1 MKKWNLVFDAALCTG
16 CQNCVLAIKD
26 EYVGNNFP
34 GYSAEMPLHG
44 VNWVEIRRHER
55 GSFPVVDVSHLFHC
69 CQHCDEAPCKAASHN
84 GAVQKRGD
92 GIVVIDPVRAKG
104 QRQIAQACPYGAV
117 QWNEALS
124 IPQHWNF
131 DAHLM
136 DAGWTSPRPV
146 QVCPTAALRALKVED
161 EEMQRIALAEGLER
175 IAQGSTHGTRVYYRN
190 LTRNKGLFVAGT
202 LVGMESM
209 LEACVAD
216 AEIALF
222 REAERLASTSSDVF
236 GDFRF
241 DALPESGGKY
251 RIEVKA
257 GGYRNS
263 GMEFELANSLW
274 LGEIR
279 LDSA

>member
-1 MKKWNLVFDAALCTG
+1 MKKWNLVFDVALCTG

-26 EYVGNNFP
+26 EYVGNSFP

-44 VNWVEIRRHER
+44 VNWVAIRRRER
-55 GSFPVVDVSHLFHC
+55 GSFPVVDVAHLFQC
-69 CQHCDEAPCKAASHN
+69 CQHCDEAPCKAAARN
-84 GAVQKRGD
+84 GAVRKRGD
-92 GIVVIDPVRAKG
+92 GIVVIDPVKAKG

-124 IPQHWNF
+124 LPQHWNF
-131 DAHLM
+131 DAHLI
-136 DAGWTSPRPV
+136 DAGWSAPRPV

-161 EEMQRIALAEGLER
+161 EEMQRIAEGEGLER
-175 IAQGSTHGTRVYYRN
+175 LSQGSTHGTRVYYRN
-190 LTRNKGLFVAGT
+190 LSRYRDVFVAGT
-202 LVGMESM
+202 LIGEEAM

-222 REAERLASTSSDVF
+222 REAEPLGSTSSDVF

-241 DALPESGGKY
+241 DALPASGGKY
-251 RIEVKA
+251 SIEVKA
-257 GGYRNS
+257 GGYRKRQI
-263 GMEFELANSLW
+263 EFELVSSLW

-279 LDSA
+279 LDSV